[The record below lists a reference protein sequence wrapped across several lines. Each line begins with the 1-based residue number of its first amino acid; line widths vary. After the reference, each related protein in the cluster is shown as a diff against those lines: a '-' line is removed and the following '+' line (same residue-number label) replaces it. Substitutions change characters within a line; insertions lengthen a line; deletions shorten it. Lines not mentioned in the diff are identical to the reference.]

1 MARAPV
7 SKTGCWGFESLL
19 ACHFSLVRRIR
30 WEFQVFEKV
39 REFLADAK
47 SELSKVTWP
56 SRKDTYAST
65 LAVILLVLFSAVFLW
80 VVDTALSTSI
90 RAVL

>member
-1 MARAPV
+1 
-7 SKTGCWGFESLL
+7 
-19 ACHFSLVRRIR
+19 VRRLL
-30 WEFQVFEKV
+30 WEFQVFDKV
-39 REFLADAK
+39 SEFLASAK

-65 LAVILLVLFSAVFLW
+65 LAVIVLVLVSAIFLW